1 MFLGAIGC
9 RTHRPSRHWTSKRGA
24 DIRPWHP
31 KERSVVEEHGYG
43 KMRLSRSANKRSAQG
58 AEAIGGAARN
68 SAGSDSQWDC
78 THVVWPAP
86 PPARYPSQNP
96 VFVGRGRKKKKK
108 KSHLKVDSSLNHF
121 RFNHP
126 SSAREWRKG
135 LKKN

>member
-1 MFLGAIGC
+1 M
-9 RTHRPSRHWTSKRGA
+9 
-24 DIRPWHP
+24 
-31 KERSVVEEHGYG
+31 EEHGYG

-86 PPARYPSQNP
+86 PPTSHRKARYPSQNP

-108 KSHLKVDSSLNHF
+108 
-121 RFNHP
+121 P
-126 SSAREWRKG
+126 S
-135 LKKN
+135 